1 MGCPKAFSISGGM
14 GAALLTKPELIHDVC
29 AYMVLF
35 VLLISNP
42 VLYCAYSGY
51 ANYSM

>member
-29 AYMVLF
+29 AYMVMF
-35 VLLISNP
+35 VLLISNH

-51 ANYSM
+51 ANYSV